1 MAGVPIQV
9 WLGAILIMGA
19 LLATVWFVFT
29 LLQGRAAEKKEA
41 DKIASAS
48 AATQGRAAGA
58 SKDSNAKGNL
68 SKLDR
73 TRDQFGEATTK
84 RIEGVRFGK
93 RLSRSLERAGSK
105 LRPGEYVLM
114 VMGVTALVTLFVF
127 VWRGGL
133 SAILAAIATLVL
145 SRWRLK
151 KKFTKRQEA
160 FADQM
165 PDLLQMLATTLRA
178 GQSLNQAINSV
189 SLEARSPMKEELQRV
204 VIEQRIGRDLTASFK
219 DLSDRMDSKDFEWV
233 VAAIDINRT
242 VGGDL
247 AQILGRVEATI
258 RARNK
263 IRGQVAAMSAEGK
276 LSGGVLVALPPGLL
290 FVVSLINPGYLDP
303 MFNTFFG
310 QVALGV
316 SALMLFTGAMW
327 LRKISQFTF

>member
-1 MAGVPIQV
+1 MTGAPIQL
-9 WLGAILIMGA
+9 WLGAILVIGAIFA
-19 LLATVWFVFT
+19 LLWFLVGSRILGT
-29 LLQGRAAEKKEA
+29 KQEPGVASEGAASQGRKPN
-41 DKIASAS
+41 DP
-48 AATQGRAAGA
+48 RV
-58 SKDSNAKGNL
+58 KDSNAKENL
-68 SKLDR
+68 SVIDR

-84 RIEGVRFGK
+84 RIEGVRFGR

-105 LRPGEYVLM
+105 LRPGEYVLA
-114 VMGVTALVTLFVF
+114 VMGITGFITLVVYF
-127 VWRGGL
+127 WRGTL
-133 SAILAAIATLVL
+133 SALLAAIIVVVG

-151 KKFTKRQEA
+151 KKFTKRQDA
-160 FADQM
+160 FADQL
-165 PDLLQMLATTLRA
+165 PDFLQMLATTLRA

-189 SLEARSPMKEELQRV
+189 SLEARTPTKEELQRV

-247 AQILGRVEATI
+247 AQILGRVESTI

-303 MFNTFFG
+303 MFNTFYG
-310 QVALGV
+310 QLALGV
-316 SALMLFTGAMW
+316 SATMLFVGAMW